1 MDSDL
6 WETNL
11 DNLTFSRSDMV
22 NAYYGGEYESYFH
35 RHASFSLEI
44 GSYAR
49 TVYAQYRD
57 YTYQDGSPIFQ
68 DLSLRIVPVEANLK
82 LYPLGHR
89 YTVSP
94 FIGIGGGVY
103 AWTYQ
108 QWGDFI
114 NFETNDHQRGIR
126 RNPPVRLRPQW
137 PLRPGLSASIRGWR
151 SPWKGNTSTC
161 GGGFPNISRDSSRW
175 TWEDSPPMPASTSIF
190 AKRLRRRPGLAPGLA
205 GDHPDGLLP
214 APRAGASSRIP
225 ISHPSTRRPG

>member
-1 MDSDL
+1 MKRMAVWLAILCLGSGMIYSQSINLKLGLFFPRMASDL

-11 DNLTFSRSDMV
+11 DNLTLSKSDLV
-22 NAYYGGEYESYFH
+22 STCYGGEYESYFN

-57 YTYQDGSPIFQ
+57 FTHQDGSPIFQ

-82 LYPLGHR
+82 IYPLGHR
-89 YTVSP
+89 YTLSP

-114 NFETNDHQRGIR
+114 NFETNTIYEGSAETRRFAFGLNGRFGLAYRFHPRLAIALEGKYLLLRG
-126 RNPPVRLRPQW
+126 RLSKYFQGFE
-137 PLRPGLSASIRGWR
+137 PLDLGGFSANASI
-151 SPWKGNTSTC
+151 NLY
-161 GGGFPNISRDSSRW
+161 
-175 TWEDSPPMPASTSIF
+175 
-190 AKRLRRRPGLAPGLA
+190 LR
-205 GDHPDGLLP
+205 
-214 APRAGASSRIP
+214 
-225 ISHPSTRRPG
+225 